1 MIIEVAIENI
11 DGDDDG
17 NRLKCDLPNA
27 DIHYPKTESEF
38 KNPQKKWPIELISPK
53 TLDVIG
59 PTGALLI
66 NIISSTSG
74 IIMEPMIFKNPTMKF
89 PYSTNIAS
97 KMTKK

>member
-1 MIIEVAIENI
+1 MRPA
-11 DGDDDG
+11 
-17 NRLKCDLPNA
+17 KCRH
-27 DIHYPKTESEF
+27 IHYPKTESEF
-38 KNPQKKWPIELISPK
+38 KNSQKWPIELIPPK

-74 IIMEPMIFKNPTMKF
+74 IIMESMIFKNPTMKF